1 MLAGSFFASYAD
13 ETLQGAFPV
22 NHTTI
27 IVSRHVGG
35 RRFIDWDEEVALANA
50 HGLLVEGGRK
60 TSSGEDRA
68 SDKVDE
74 SIDGSKVSVLCY
86 MCLSFSNTRY
96 NRNVL
101 HKRQLL
107 FPALRTL
114 RLRTQ
119 SQEPQYLHPPTYNRS
134 LIRRT
139 MHLLSMDIRRHR
151 LFLLRKEALVL
162 SGHRRIHKRPLIP
175 RNEYRL
181 LASSWKHR
189 MCLLRRKL
197 S

>member
-22 NHTTI
+22 NYTSI

-35 RRFIDWDEEVALANA
+35 SCFIDWDEEVALANA
-50 HGLLVEGGRK
+50 HGLVVENGRK
-60 TSSGEDRA
+60 TSSSSEDRA
-68 SDKVDE
+68 SDKV
-74 SIDGSKVSVLCY
+74 GSKVNVLCY
-86 MCLSFSNTRY
+86 MCLSYSNTRY

-134 LIRRT
+134 LIPRT
-139 MHLLSMDIRRHR
+139 MHLLLVDIRRHR

-162 SGHRRIHKRPLIP
+162 NGHRRIHKLPLIP
-175 RNEYRL
+175 RNECRL
-181 LASSWKHR
+181 LTASRKHR
-189 MCLLRRKL
+189 MCLHRRKL